1 MAMLAGRKGKQSFGL
16 QSGEIRDCAVAL
28 FLSRTHS
35 LGWTCKSAKVLSK
48 IHYWNSQMLTQFS
61 ASAISILSLMATFF

>member
-48 IHYWNSQMLTQFS
+48 STTGI
-61 ASAISILSLMATFF
+61 AKC